1 MWWILLGKTMMM
13 KLWFLASGLVVA
25 VAVLGR
31 VAPPVGALGGARR
44 KMEVRLACHALRVVV
59 VVVVGMA
66 TMQMTTLYQVSV
78 LRLLSHRAIVRSLY
92 TVKGLKRTN
101 LEEIGT
107 SDGQVGVGVMRD
119 GVEGQVVADMEVV
132 MEEPEL
138 VVVVAL
144 TVVLDLD
151 REEVV
156 ISRVSNCT
164 ALG

>member
-25 VAVLGR
+25 VEVLDR

-44 KMEVRLACHALRVVV
+44 KMEGRLACHALRV

-66 TMQMTTLYQVSV
+66 TMQMTTLYQASV

-92 TVKGLKRTN
+92 TVKGLKRMN

-119 GVEGQVVADMEVV
+119 GVEGQVEADMEVV

-156 ISRVSNCT
+156 VISRFSNCT
-164 ALG
+164 TLG